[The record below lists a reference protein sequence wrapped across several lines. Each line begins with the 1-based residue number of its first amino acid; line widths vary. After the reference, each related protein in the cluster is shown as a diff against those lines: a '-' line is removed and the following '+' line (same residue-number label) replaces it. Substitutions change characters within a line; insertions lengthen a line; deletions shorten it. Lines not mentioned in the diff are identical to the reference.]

1 MFVFLFTVSAALTMT
16 AVATGNLY
24 FLYAA
29 IALFVMAL
37 WQERLKEKGR
47 DRQNKSDAAK
57 NNQSRKTPDH
67 ESEHAHRYA
76 EAYIQGRDT
85 GYEEGRKA
93 GYAAG
98 YAKGYGE
105 GLDANWGDSPGEK
118 ESILFNP
125 WQVLEISP
133 NSSQETIHKA
143 FREQSKLY
151 HPDLVSHL
159 GRHLQEEAELRTKDI
174 NRAYDMLRRR

>member
-37 WQERLKEKGR
+37 WQEHLKEKGR

-57 NNQSRKTPDH
+57 NNQSRKTPDD

-76 EAYIQGRDT
+76 EAYIQGR
-85 GYEEGRKA
+85 
-93 GYAAG
+93 
-98 YAKGYGE
+98 
-105 GLDANWGDSPGEK
+105 
-118 ESILFNP
+118 
-125 WQVLEISP
+125 
-133 NSSQETIHKA
+133 
-143 FREQSKLY
+143 
-151 HPDLVSHL
+151 
-159 GRHLQEEAELRTKDI
+159 
-174 NRAYDMLRRR
+174 